1 MSACVI
7 AFVDVTDPVQYE
19 TYKPLASAAIAEHG
33 ARIVVRGGAVSVLEG
48 DVAPGRVVV
57 LEFPSSAA
65 ARAFYDSPTYR
76 AAREARAGAA
86 RMTMLLVEGPA

>member
-1 MSACVI
+1 MSACIV
-7 AFVDVTDPVQYE
+7 ALVDITDPVQYE
-19 TYKPLASAAIAEHG
+19 AYKPLA
-33 ARIVVRGGAVSVLEG
+33 
-48 DVAPGRVVV
+48 
-57 LEFPSSAA
+57 SAA